1 MQISL
6 NISLDSIPATTH
18 AATLSYLFVHSCL
31 HSLKKPQLLEILFRN
46 RYTLY
51 STGDVYY
58 IEASAIFCF
67 QGLQL
72 LQLQKAYNASFHAL
86 PPSYMLQYS
95 RHTIDAIC

>member
-1 MQISL
+1 MQFSL

-18 AATLSYLFVHSCL
+18 TATLSCLFV
-31 HSLKKPQLLEILFRN
+31 HSLKKPQLFEILFRN

-51 STGDVYY
+51 CTGDVYY
-58 IEASAIFCF
+58 VEASAIFCF
-67 QGLQL
+67 QGLLL

-86 PPSYMLQYS
+86 PLSYMLQYS